1 MWLIFPGL
9 KIMHSVQIA
18 SLLRLRSPHIASTT
32 GAGRGQFAQIQNQN
46 ASKCSALF
54 CAIVHLWFAYPSS
67 NIYAPSAHSLW
78 FFRLDILR
86 LELGAPAPLER
97 IIPGWRSHSLALL
110 MLFSCDHHPN
120 NCLLCILQD
129 LTSGSSRY
137 IKKKKYD
144 GCISFKCLV
153 FLRF

>member
-1 MWLIFPGL
+1 
-9 KIMHSVQIA
+9 MHSVQIA

-46 ASKCSALF
+46 ALLCFVQLYIF
-54 CAIVHLWFAYPSS
+54 DLLILHP
-67 NIYAPSAHSLW
+67 IYMHRVLTACD
-78 FFRLDILR
+78 FFDLIFFDCNWDHQHHV
-86 LELGAPAPLER
+86 ER
-97 IIPGWRSHSLALL
+97 IIPGWRSHSLALH
-110 MLFSCDHHPN
+110 SCDHHPIN
-120 NCLLCILQD
+120 GLLCILQD